1 MQAWKEL
8 PVTIFDGMET
18 VWELSRTDKSEMYQH
33 LLQKSGAEGLLF
45 SSVSKI
51 ACCYKQPL
59 FNIRDRD
66 LTLNLALVSH
76 LTIPSNI
83 RVQTVHLS
91 RMVFYFLNIITR
103 TDLYTVYIRC
113 LR

>member
-1 MQAWKEL
+1 MSACMQAWKEL

-33 LLQKSGAEGLLF
+33 LLRNLEQRGCF
-45 SSVSKI
+45 
-51 ACCYKQPL
+51 
-59 FNIRDRD
+59 IRDRD
-66 LTLNLALVSH
+66 LTLKLALVSH

-83 RVQTVHLS
+83 RVQTVHS
-91 RMVFYFLNIITR
+91 AVWFFYFLNIITR